1 MLNRLWSH
9 AALGTLVFAA
19 AAVSFVGG
27 TPHQAGTVVE
37 PWIDTSNR
45 DAVTIAYAEEF
56 ARSVPEMEWT
66 GDYNGCDAGTSSEA
80 LALATVRRVNF
91 YRAMAGVPTGVT
103 LNREYSASAQHGALS
118 MSATGKL
125 SHTPDD
131 SFECLSETA
140 KQAAANS
147 NLYLGRTGPLA
158 IDGYIEDPGERNRD
172 VGHRNTILHPP
183 TTEIGVG
190 HVAGDDDSYPANALW
205 VFDDGVFD
213 ENPPL
218 RESDGFVAWPPRGYI
233 PSELIHPR
241 WSFGL
246 AGANFDNATVTMTT
260 GGRTIDLTVVARLSQ
275 QGYVPAPIIVW
286 EPEADSG
293 SADTESATGEAD
305 DAVAGIDD
313 VGNDVVRTSATDD
326 ISYDIVVADVVVDGV
341 EVSFAY
347 TVTVLGT
354 GQGLDPFQLPLDPVQ
369 LAFRATGEAVR
380 DLTAGAFDSSD

>member
-1 MLNRLWSH
+1 M
-9 AALGTLVFAA
+9 VFVA

-27 TPHQAGTVVE
+27 SPQQAGTVVE

-45 DAVTIAYAEEF
+45 DAVAVAYAEEF
-56 ARSVPEMEWT
+56 SRSVPDMDWT
-66 GDYNGCDAGTSSEA
+66 GEYETCDAGASSEE

-103 LNREYSASAQHGALS
+103 LNPEYSARAQQGALS

-125 SHTPDD
+125 SHTPDS
-131 SFECLSETA
+131 SFECLTETA
-140 KQAAANS
+140 RQAAANS
-147 NLYLGRTGPLA
+147 NLYLGRTGPRA

-190 HVAGDDDSYPANALW
+190 HVAGNDDSYPANALW
-205 VFDDGVFD
+205 VFDDQVFAD
-213 ENPPL
+213 NPPL
-218 RESDGFVAWPPRGYI
+218 REDEGFVAWPPRGFV
-233 PSELIHPR
+233 PQDLVHPR

-246 AGANFDNATVTMTT
+246 ADANFDNATVTMTS
-260 GGRTIDLTVVARLSQ
+260 GDRTIELTVVARLSQ

-293 SADTESATGEAD
+293 SDDTEPARGGAADGATGGGDLGDE
-305 DAVAGIDD
+305 
-313 VGNDVVRTSATDD
+313 VVQLAAAHDT
-326 ISYDIVVADVVVDGV
+326 SYDIVVDGVIVDGA

-347 TVTVLGT
+347 TVTIMADDD
-354 GQGLDPFQLPLDPVQ
+354 GLDPFRFPTSPMQ
-369 LAFRATGEAVR
+369 LAFRATGEAVQTVATGVLR
-380 DLTAGAFDSSD
+380 TID

>member
-9 AALGTLVFAA
+9 AALGTIVFAA

-27 TPHQAGTVVE
+27 SPRQAGTVVE

-45 DAVTIAYAEEF
+45 DAVTIAYSEEF
-56 ARSVPEMEWT
+56 DRPVPDMDWT
-66 GDYNGCDAGTSSEA
+66 GTYEGCEAGASSEE

-103 LNREYSASAQHGALS
+103 LNREFSEKAQHGALS

-131 SFECLSETA
+131 SFSCLTDTA
-140 KQAAANS
+140 RQAAANS

-158 IDGYIEDPGERNRD
+158 IDGYIQDPGERNRD

-183 TTEIGVG
+183 TVEIGVG
-190 HVAGDDDSYPANALW
+190 HVAGNDESYPANALW
-205 VFDDGVFD
+205 VFDDQVFD

-218 RESDGFVAWPPRGYI
+218 REAEGFVAWPPRGYV
-233 PSELIHPR
+233 PAELVHPR

-246 AGANFDNATVTMTT
+246 AGANFDNATVTMTS
-260 GGRTIDLTVVARLSQ
+260 GGETIDLTIVARLSQ

-286 EPEADSG
+286 EPEADTG
-293 SADTESATGEAD
+293 SDDPDLAQGGANDGVADKDNTGNG
-305 DAVAGIDD
+305 AV
-313 VGNDVVRTSATDD
+313 VTSAADD
-326 ISYDIVVADVVVDGV
+326 ISYDIVVAGVVVDGA
-341 EVSFAY
+341 EVGFAY

-354 GQGLDPFQLPLDPVQ
+354 DDGLRRFELPIDPVQ

-380 DLTAGAFDSSD
+380 DITGGTLRNSD